1 VTTRRRRSDRSGR
14 GALRSPGRPPVAR
27 REDRRR
33 FWAAIAAGR
42 ASEDAAA
49 DAGVSPAVGVRWFRQ
64 AGGMPPSHLSR
75 SGPTSGRSLSF
86 AEREELA
93 LLRAQGGGVR
103 EIARRLRRAPST
115 ISRELR
121 RDAATRGGG
130 LDYRATTAQWHADR
144 SARRPKPARL
154 AVNVALQHYVR
165 ERLAGLVVAPDGAA
179 LPGPAV
185 TWKGRRH
192 GRRQN
197 RRWAGAWS
205 PEQIARRL
213 PLDFPDDGT
222 MRISHEA
229 IYQALYV
236 QGRGALRRELTACL
250 RTGRALRVPRAR
262 SRGRGKSFVGPE
274 ILISERPA
282 EAADRAVPGHW
293 EGDLILGSGG
303 PAIGT
308 LVERATRFTMLLH
321 LPPMAGHGCGPRV
334 KNGPALAGHGA
345 EAVRD
350 AITRTITTLPEGLRR
365 SLTWDQGAE
374 MTQHARLRID
384 TGVEVYFCDPH
395 SPWQR
400 GTNEN
405 TNGLLRQYF
414 PKGTDLSVYGADD
427 LAAVAAALNAR
438 PRKTLGWRTPAE
450 AFDEA
455 LRSAHAGGV
464 ATTA

>member
-1 VTTRRRRSDRSGR
+1 MAGQRRSDRALR
-14 GALRSPGRPPVAR
+14 GKLRSPGRPGVAR

-33 FWAAIAAGR
+33 FWASIAAGLS
-42 ASEDAAA
+42 SEDAAMGV
-49 DAGVSPAVGVRWFRQ
+49 GVSQPVGFRWFRE

-75 SGPTSGRSLSF
+75 SSKPLSGRYLSF
-86 AEREELA
+86 AEREEIA
-93 LLRAQGGGVR
+93 LLRAQGHGRR
-103 EIARRLRRAPST
+103 EVARRLGRAPST

-121 RDAATRGGG
+121 RNAATRGGG
-130 LDYRATTAQWHADR
+130 LEYRATTAQWHAER
-144 SARRPKPARL
+144 SARRPKL
-154 AVNVALQHYVR
+154 AKLATNAALRAYVQ
-165 ERLAGLVVAPDGAA
+165 ERLAGHVAAPGGAT

-185 TWKGRRH
+185 PWKGRRH
-192 GRRQN
+192 GPRQN
-197 RRWAGAWS
+197 RRWGMAWS
-205 PEQIARRL
+205 PQQIAERL
-213 PLDFPDDGT
+213 RLDFPDDAA

-236 QGRGALRRELTACL
+236 QGRGALRRELTRCL

-262 SRGRGKSFVGPE
+262 TRGRGKSFVTPE
-274 ILISERPA
+274 VLISERPA

-293 EGDLILGSGG
+293 EGDLILGLRGS
-303 PAIGT
+303 AIGT
-308 LVERATRFTMLLH
+308 LVERTTRFTVLLH
-321 LPPMAGHGCGPRV
+321 LPPMDGHGSEVRE
-334 KNGPALAGHGA
+334 KNGPASAGHGA

-350 AITRTITTLPEGLRR
+350 AIGRAIITLPRALRR

-384 TGVEVYFCDPH
+384 TGLQVYFCDPR

-414 PKGTDLSVYGADD
+414 PKGTDLSVHGADD
-427 LAAVAAALNAR
+427 LAAVAAALNSR

-450 AFDEA
+450 ALDA
-455 LRSAHAGGV
+455 VLRSGQAGV
-464 ATTA
+464 ATTD